1 MDNYRRSLLKGASA
15 FSLLLASPFPVY
27 AKPVY
32 VKQKQREI
40 VDILGREI
48 VLPQELTRIYV
59 ADSGLFLL
67 YASLNEGALYERLIA
82 MPSAFRTADL
92 SLYHQYTRAFPQLLA
107 LPEFTAMSSGHFNSE
122 KLISLKPDVIIVAV
136 GTYRA
141 ISVNGVLDLLTKANI
156 PVVVFDLSIDPLN
169 NTPIS
174 TSIMGNMLGNS
185 QQSQA
190 MNLFRE
196 KQLSDIS
203 QQLGKKPFKRPNVLF
218 ERAAGFTP
226 ECCLSYGNGSM
237 GQMLQNAGGK
247 NLGSEYIKSTYG
259 LLNQETVIYSEPD
272 KIFLTGADWSGYN
285 PSGDWI
291 NLGPGAN
298 LDLAKQQLEIL
309 MQRLAYK
316 TLDAVKN
323 KQVYAIWHSFYDSP
337 FGFIAILQMAKWLH
351 PERFSYLD
359 VDAIFHEYHTQF
371 LPVKWETG
379 YWVTLLDQD
388 KE

>member
-15 FSLLLASPFPVY
+15 FSLLLANPFPVY
-27 AKPVY
+27 AKLVY
-32 VKQKQREI
+32 VKPRQREI

-48 VLPQELTRIYV
+48 VLVQELTRIYV

-67 YASLNEGALYERLIA
+67 YASLSGGAFYERLIG

-122 KLISLKPDVIIVAV
+122 KLIALKPDVIIVAV

-174 TSIMGNMLGNS
+174 TSIMGNLLGNIS
-185 QQSQA
+185 QSQA
-190 MNLFRE
+190 MNQFRE
-196 KQLSDIS
+196 KQLNYIS
-203 QQLGKKPFKRPNVLF
+203 QQLRKKPLKRPNVLF

-237 GQMLQNAGGK
+237 GQMLQNAGGQ
-247 NLGSEYIKSTYG
+247 NLGSEYIKGTYG
-259 LLNQETVIYSEPD
+259 ILNQETVIYAKPD
-272 KIFLTGADWSGYN
+272 KVFLTGADWSGYN
-285 PSGDWI
+285 PSGDWV

-309 MQRLAYK
+309 MHRLAYK

-323 KQVYAIWHSFYDSP
+323 KQVYALWHSFYDSP

-351 PERFSYLD
+351 PERFSHLD
-359 VDAIFHEYHTQF
+359 VDTIFYDYHTQF

-379 YWVTLLDQD
+379 YWVTLFDQD

>member
-15 FSLLLASPFPVY
+15 FSLLLASSFPIY

-32 VKQKQREI
+32 IKKRQREI

-67 YASLNEGALYERLIA
+67 FASLNKGALYERLIG

-122 KLISLKPDVIIVAV
+122 KLIALKPDVIIVAV

-156 PVVVFDLSIDPLN
+156 PVVVFDLSIDPFN

-174 TSIMGNMLGNS
+174 TSIMGSLLGNIS
-185 QQSQA
+185 QSQA
-190 MNLFRE
+190 MNQFRE
-196 KQLSDIS
+196 KQLTYIS
-203 QQLGKKPFKRPNVLF
+203 QQLEKKPFKRPNVLF

-237 GQMLQNAGGK
+237 GQMLQNAGGQ
-247 NLGSEYIKSTYG
+247 NLGSEYIKGTYG
-259 LLNQETVIYSEPD
+259 ILNQETVIYAKPD

-291 NLGPGAN
+291 NLGPGA
-298 LDLAKQQLEIL
+298 DLEQAKKQLTIL

-316 TLDAVKN
+316 TLGAVKN

-351 PERFSYLD
+351 PDRFSHLD
-359 VDAIFHEYHTQF
+359 VDTIFYDYHTQF
-371 LPVKWETG
+371 LPVKWDTG